1 VTSLSGS
8 VGRNGT
14 NRAPDARLVQ
24 RLLNDVR
31 VRTGQPRLA
40 VDGIVG
46 PKTIGAI
53 ELYQRTNGLVTD
65 GRVDISGQTIKRLMS
80 DHIATLEGGLIKGAV
95 TSSDPSSPLTNQMMN
110 DAMSEYWQALKK

>member
-1 VTSLSGS
+1 MTSLSGS

-14 NRAPDARLVQ
+14 NRAPDVRLVQ

-31 VRTGQPRLA
+31 VRTSQPRLV

-46 PKTIGAI
+46 PKTIAAI
-53 ELYQRTNGLVTD
+53 ELYQRTNNLVTD
-65 GRVDISGQTIKRLMS
+65 GRADVSGKTIKGLMN
-80 DHIATLEGGLIKGAV
+80 DHLATLAGGLIRGAV
-95 TSSDPSSPLTNQMMN
+95 SSKDPGSPLTVQAMN